1 MTIHPV
7 RSVHTLTHTPPQR
20 ADSLATDPAA
30 EGDTSVAD
38 TSAVYDSTW
47 ASAGEAGSASSFET
61 LMVSGGKIYV
71 VLAVVLI
78 IWLGLVV
85 FLLRTDRKI
94 HRLEEKLES
103 RSETDE

>member
-7 RSVHTLTHTPPQR
+7 RSVHMLTHTPPQR
-20 ADSLATDPAA
+20 ADSPATDPA
-30 EGDTSVAD
+30 EVDTSGAD

-78 IWLGLVV
+78 IWIGLVV
-85 FLLRTDRKI
+85 FLFRTDRKI
-94 HRLEEKLES
+94 ARLEEKVDA